1 MSIFCPCCLLSK
13 ALNFISYCKKS
24 ITQNVFFRHILLYLT
39 NTKWNL
45 FLQKNIC
52 NFCCLCY
59 QYNIVCIFKFFFQ
72 VLTMPKQ
79 NTHQNGASKLSEGKS
94 LSADQ
99 SSANNNSANSVK
111 TGARDL
117 SPTVAKRLPFHRT
130 VTDKILNYLGNIKSF
145 YQNIFKK

>member
-1 MSIFCPCCLLSK
+1 MYFLGIYFC
-13 ALNFISYCKKS
+13 
-24 ITQNVFFRHILLYLT
+24 ILQIQSGTY
-39 NTKWNL
+39 
-45 FLQKNIC
+45 FYKNIC
-52 NFCCLCY
+52 NFCWLY
-59 QYNIVCIFKFFFQ
+59 YRYNSMYFQIFFQ

-111 TGARDL
+111 TGARDHL
-117 SPTVAKRLPFHRT
+117 SPTVAKRLPFHRH